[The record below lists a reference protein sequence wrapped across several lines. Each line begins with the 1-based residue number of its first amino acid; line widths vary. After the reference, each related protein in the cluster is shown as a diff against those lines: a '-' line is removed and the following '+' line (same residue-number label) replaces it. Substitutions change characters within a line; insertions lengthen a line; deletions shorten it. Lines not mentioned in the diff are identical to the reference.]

1 MDSHDTNQ
9 PLKQGELEEEK
20 KAVEVSEEITETPAE
35 ETIVEK
41 PTENASKLSTKE
53 EVLLRLKEV
62 AQDAENAN
70 KQELDGLKQTFYKIH
85 NAEIEAAKKNVRR
98 EWWCRRRIYC
108 SAQWRGRRIQKFDG
122 SY

>member
-1 MDSHDTNQ
+1 MMDSHDTNQ

-70 KQELDGLKQTFYKIH
+70 KQELDGLKQTFEFFFHATGLSNKFFFGTTILYERFFRSLDFGIM
-85 NAEIEAAKKNVRR
+85 NFIE
-98 EWWCRRRIYC
+98 
-108 SAQWRGRRIQKFDG
+108 SLL
-122 SY
+122 

>member
-1 MDSHDTNQ
+1 MMDSHDTNQ

-20 KAVEVSEEITETPAE
+20 KAVEVSEEIIETPAE

-85 NAEIEAAKKNVRR
+85 NAEIEAAKKTFVENGVPKKNLLLSPVA
-98 EWWCRRRIYC
+98 WKKN
-108 SAQWRGRRIQKFDG
+108 SKV
-122 SY
+122 